1 MTEVQAH
8 VYGPV
13 LGDPEL
19 RQEIARQWS
28 AAYAGEIRYSQV
40 AVTSGCNQAF
50 VAVVS
55 TLAGSGDSVIIT
67 APWYFNH
74 KMWLDMMG
82 IEAKVPDNGGSLR
95 ARPGCHISIDIGYD
109 PGNCAGFSQQPDGR
123 RVFSRYR
130 QAGLRTG
137 KAQGNR
143 ADLWTKPTVTSIRD
157 QDHCTTSSTDP
168 GWPGSFIHLYSFSK
182 AYRLTGHRVGAIV
195 ASEAVLAEIEKF
207 LDSVAI
213 CPNRIGQHAALYGMR
228 HLGGWLA
235 GEQKGDSSQ
244 TQCNGIRICRP
255 RRVATAWLR
264 GIFCICRVPVRGAL
278 GQVRSEACCLSVE
291 YLSCLDRCSHRM
303 GASVLTGSSGLHTQ
317 MSASQASENSSRAW
331 MATGPDGSRLAPAI
345 ALVTCN
351 PQILSLENPFDS
363 EIRARSKWQRQTAS
377 RARTSSSIFSFA
389 CWWSGWQDSVSAAS
403 RHR

>member
-1 MTEVQAH
+1 MVFSLNPRFAATASPPIMEARRWLESTPRNPDYELLNLSQAAPVAAPPEAMCRAMSEFAMTDVQAH

-13 LGDPEL
+13 LGDPDL
-19 RQEIARQWS
+19 RQEIARHWS
-28 AAYAGEIRYSQV
+28 AAYAGEIRQSQV

-82 IEAKVPDNGGSLR
+82 IEARVPHNGGSLAPDPDAISRSISDTTR
-95 ARPGCHISIDIGYD
+95 AIVLVSPNNPTGAEYSADTVRQVYELAKRKGIALIIDETYRDFDSRPGPLH
-109 PGNCAGFSQQPDGR
+109 
-123 RVFSRYR
+123 
-130 QAGLRTG
+130 
-137 KAQGNR
+137 
-143 ADLWTKPTVTSIRD
+143 DLF
-157 QDHCTTSSTDP
+157 TDP

-235 GEQKGDSSQ
+235 EEQREILRRRSAMESGFAGLEEWRLLGCGAYFAYVEYPFEVSSD
-244 TQCNGIRICRP
+244 RF
-255 RRVATAWLR
+255 VLKLLSER
-264 GIFCICRVPVRGAL
+264 GILVLPGTMFAQDAGVGTDRQLRIAYANV
-278 GQVRSEACCLSVE
+278 GQAGIGELFTR
-291 YLSCLDRCSHRM
+291 LD
-303 GASVLTGSSGLHTQ
+303 GY
-317 MSASQASENSSRAW
+317 W
-331 MATGPDGSRLAPAI
+331 P
-345 ALVTCN
+345 
-351 PQILSLENPFDS
+351 
-363 EIRARSKWQRQTAS
+363 
-377 RARTSSSIFSFA
+377 
-389 CWWSGWQDSVSAAS
+389 
-403 RHR
+403 

>member
-1 MTEVQAH
+1 MVFSLNPRFAATASPPIMEARRWLESTPRNPDYELLNLSQAAPVAAPPEAMCRAMSEFAMTDVQAH

-13 LGDPEL
+13 LGDPDL
-19 RQEIARQWS
+19 RQEIARHWS
-28 AAYAGEIRYSQV
+28 AAYAGEIRESQV

-82 IEAKVPDNGGSLR
+82 IEARVPHNGGSLAPDPDAISRSISDTTR
-95 ARPGCHISIDIGYD
+95 AIVLVSPNNPTGAEYSADTVRQVYELAKRKGIALIIDETYRDFDSRPGPLH
-109 PGNCAGFSQQPDGR
+109 
-123 RVFSRYR
+123 
-130 QAGLRTG
+130 
-137 KAQGNR
+137 
-143 ADLWTKPTVTSIRD
+143 DLF
-157 QDHCTTSSTDP
+157 TDP

-235 GEQKGDSSQ
+235 EEQREILRRRSAMESGFAGLEEWRLLGCGAYFAYVEYPFEVSSD
-244 TQCNGIRICRP
+244 RF
-255 RRVATAWLR
+255 VLKLLSER
-264 GIFCICRVPVRGAL
+264 GILVLPGTMFAQDPGIGTDRQLRIAYANV
-278 GQVRSEACCLSVE
+278 GQAGIGELFTR
-291 YLSCLDRCSHRM
+291 LD
-303 GASVLTGSSGLHTQ
+303 GY
-317 MSASQASENSSRAW
+317 W
-331 MATGPDGSRLAPAI
+331 P
-345 ALVTCN
+345 
-351 PQILSLENPFDS
+351 
-363 EIRARSKWQRQTAS
+363 
-377 RARTSSSIFSFA
+377 
-389 CWWSGWQDSVSAAS
+389 
-403 RHR
+403 

>member
-1 MTEVQAH
+1 MFRLNPRFAATASPPIMEARRWLESTPRNPDYELLNLSQAAPVAAPPETLCRAMSEFAMTDVQAH

-19 RQEIARQWS
+19 RQEIAGQWS

-82 IEAKVPDNGGSLR
+82 IEAKVPRNGGSLAPDPDAISRSISDSTR
-95 ARPGCHISIDIGYD
+95 AIVLVSPNNPTGAEYSADTVRQVYELAKRRGIALIVDETYRDFDSRPGPLH
-109 PGNCAGFSQQPDGR
+109 
-123 RVFSRYR
+123 
-130 QAGLRTG
+130 
-137 KAQGNR
+137 
-143 ADLWTKPTVTSIRD
+143 DLF
-157 QDHCTTSSTDP
+157 TDP

-195 ASEAVLAEIEKF
+195 ASEAVLAEVEKF

-235 GEQKGDSSQ
+235 EEQKE
-244 TQCNGIRICRP
+244 IL
-255 RRVATAWLR
+255 RRRSAMESGFAGLEEWRLL
-264 GIFCICRVPVRGAL
+264 GCGAYF
-278 GQVRSEACCLSVE
+278 AYVE
-291 YLSCLDRCSHRM
+291 YPFEVSSDKFVLKLLSERGLLVLPGSMFAQDAEIGTDRQLRIAYANVGQSGIGELFTRLDGYR
-303 GASVLTGSSGLHTQ
+303 
-317 MSASQASENSSRAW
+317 
-331 MATGPDGSRLAPAI
+331 P
-345 ALVTCN
+345 
-351 PQILSLENPFDS
+351 
-363 EIRARSKWQRQTAS
+363 
-377 RARTSSSIFSFA
+377 
-389 CWWSGWQDSVSAAS
+389 
-403 RHR
+403 